1 MIAAGEVF
9 AYGVEDH
16 IAIFA
21 HAPICVAYPSSRPLR
36 SVAIEKSIQQGVC
49 LSERGNDMIF
59 FLSFPTRKF
68 LGNVQTPPLLEVKI
82 VRTGVWVFLLTE

>member
-21 HAPICVAYPSSRPLR
+21 LAPICVAYPSSRPLR
-36 SVAIEKSIQQGVC
+36 SVAIEKSIQKGVC
-49 LSERGNDMIF
+49 LCERGNDMIF
-59 FLSFPTRKF
+59 FFLFRQESFSVMCK
-68 LGNVQTPPLLEVKI
+68 PLLSL
-82 VRTGVWVFLLTE
+82 R

>member
-1 MIAAGEVF
+1 MIAAGEAF

-36 SVAIEKSIQQGVC
+36 SVAVEKSIQQGVC
-49 LSERGNDMIF
+49 LCEGGNDMDF
-59 FLSFPTRKF
+59 FFFFDKKVSR
-68 LGNVQTPPLLEVKI
+68 
-82 VRTGVWVFLLTE
+82 